1 MRPCAHMPSM
11 AHRIALI
18 GFGEAAQ
25 AFAAAADWRGAAA
38 ALDIRTDAAKQADY
52 AAHGVTG
59 CEHAREA
66 LAGTPAALSLVTADA
81 ALAAARGY
89 APFLTPGTLWF
100 DMNSVSPETKRAAEA
115 AVTAAGGLYVDVA
128 VMAPVHPK
136 RTAVPLLVSGPDAE
150 ASASVLR
157 DLGFSDVRRIGP
169 RIGDASAIK
178 MIRSVMVKGI
188 EALTAECVL
197 AAHRAGVVDEVLSS
211 LGGDWMQKA
220 DYNLE
225 RMLAHGLR
233 RAAEM
238 EESVRTLE
246 DLGVAPLM
254 TRGTIARQRALGTL
268 GIAPP
273 EGLAAK
279 LAALDT
285 LKGPA

>member
-1 MRPCAHMPSM
+1 M
-11 AHRIALI
+11 AYRVALI

-25 AFAAAADWRGAAA
+25 AFAAAADWRGAASA
-38 ALDIRTDAAKQADY
+38 FDIRTDAAKQADY

-66 LAGTPAALSLVTADA
+66 LAGAPAALSLVTADA
-81 ALAAARGY
+81 ALAAARNY
-89 APFLTPGTLWF
+89 APFLAPGSLWF
-100 DMNSVSPETKRAAEA
+100 DMNSVSPETKRVAEA
-115 AVTAAGGLYVDVA
+115 AVTAAGGRYVDVA

-136 RTAVPLLVSGPDAE
+136 RTAVPLLVSGPHAE
-150 ASASVLR
+150 AGAVVLQG
-157 DLGFSDVRRIGP
+157 LGFRDVRCVGARV
-169 RIGDASAIK
+169 GDASAIK

-211 LGGDWMQKA
+211 LGGDWFQKA

-238 EESVRTLE
+238 EESARTLE

-254 TRGTIARQRALGTL
+254 TRGTIARQRALGAL

-273 EGLAAK
+273 DGLAAK
-279 LAALDT
+279 LAALDS
-285 LKGPA
+285 LKDPA

>member
-1 MRPCAHMPSM
+1 M

-238 EESVRTLE
+238 EESARTLE

>member
-1 MRPCAHMPSM
+1 M
-11 AHRIALI
+11 AFRVALI

-25 AFAAAADWRGAAA
+25 AFAAAANWGSAAA
-38 ALDIRTDAAKQADY
+38 AFDIKTDAAKHAEY
-52 AAHGVTG
+52 AALGVTG
-59 CEHAREA
+59 CASAREA
-66 LAGTPAALSLVTADA
+66 LSGTPAALSLVTADA
-81 ALAAARGY
+81 ALAAARDD
-89 APFLTPGTLWF
+89 APFLAAGAFWF
-100 DMNSVSPETKRAAEA
+100 DMNSSAPETKRAAEA
-115 AVTAAGGLYVDVA
+115 AITAAGGRYVDVA

-136 RTAVPLLVSGPDAE
+136 RTSVPLLVSGAHAQAG
-150 ASASVLR
+150 ASLLQ
-157 DLGFSDVRRIGP
+157 DLGFQDVRNVGAK
-169 RIGDASAIK
+169 IGDASAIK

-188 EALTAECVL
+188 EALTAECIL

-211 LGGDWMQKA
+211 LGDDWTQKA
-220 DYNLE
+220 DYNLD

-238 EESVRTLE
+238 AESARTLE

-254 TRGTIARQRALGTL
+254 TRGTIAQQHALGAL

-279 LAALDT
+279 LAALDS

>member
-115 AVTAAGGLYVDVA
+115 AVTAAGGRYVDVA

-157 DLGFSDVRRIGP
+157 DLGFSDVRCIGP

-238 EESVRTLE
+238 EESARTLE

>member
-1 MRPCAHMPSM
+1 MPGM

-25 AFAAAADWRGAAA
+25 AFAAAAGWNGDAAA
-38 ALDIRTDAAKQADY
+38 FDIETEAAETRDAKRADY
-52 AAHGVTG
+52 ARLGVAG
-59 CEHAREA
+59 CGSAREA
-66 LAGTPAALSLVTADA
+66 LAGAPAVLSLVTADA
-81 ALAAARGY
+81 ALAATRENARHLNAG
-89 APFLTPGTLWF
+89 ALWF
-100 DMNSVSPETKRAAEA
+100 DMNSVAPETKRAAETVVA
-115 AVTAAGGLYVDVA
+115 AAGGRYVDVA

-136 RTAVPLLVSGPDAE
+136 PTSVPLLASGPHAE
-150 ASASVLR
+150 AGAAALGA
-157 DLGFSDVRRIGP
+157 LGFRDVRCVGAHV
-169 RIGDASAIK
+169 GDASAIK

-188 EALTAECVL
+188 EALTAECML

-211 LGGDWMQKA
+211 LGEDWGRKA

-238 EESVRTLE
+238 AESARTLE

-254 TRGTIARQRALGTL
+254 TRGTISRQRGLGALGM
-268 GIAPP
+268 APP

-279 LAALDT
+279 LAALDS
-285 LKGPA
+285 LKVPA

>member
-1 MRPCAHMPSM
+1 MLGM

-25 AFAAAADWRGAAA
+25 AFAAAAGWADGAAA
-38 ALDIRTDAAKQADY
+38 FDIKTEVAETRAAKLAEY
-52 AAHGVTG
+52 ARHGVTG
-59 CEHAREA
+59 YGSADAA
-66 LAGTPAALSLVTADA
+66 LAETPAALSLVTADA
-81 ALAAARGY
+81 ALAAAQDY
-89 APFLTPGTLWF
+89 ARHLPADALWF
-100 DMNSVSPETKRAAEA
+100 DMNSVSPETKRMAET
-115 AVTAAGGLYVDVA
+115 AVTAAGGRYVDVA

-136 RTAVPLLVSGPDAE
+136 RTSAPLLLSGPHAE
-150 ASASVLR
+150 AGAAVLQG
-157 DLGFSDVRRIGP
+157 LGFRDVRCVGA

-211 LGGDWMQKA
+211 LSEDWTQKA

-238 EESVRTLE
+238 EESARTLE

-254 TRGTIARQRALGTL
+254 TRGTIARQRALGAL
-268 GIAPP
+268 GIAPT

-279 LAALDT
+279 LAALDS
-285 LKGPA
+285 LKDPA